1 MSMESHDEVTR
12 LWLIRHGQ
20 PQGEAQGRCYGR
32 LDVGLSIEGRRQ
44 IARVAVRLAGVPLG
58 AVYCSPRR
66 RAVESAHL
74 IAAGHSLTPT
84 PVEGLSEL
92 SFGDFEGL
100 TYEEIERDYPSLYQQ
115 WMESPTGIQFPNG
128 ESFTTMQHR
137 VLEAARVLR
146 RRHQGESLA
155 IVSHGGVNRILLADA
170 LEMSPARI
178 FRIGQRYAA
187 ANRIDYF
194 DSEPLV
200 ETLNECWY

>member
-1 MSMESHDEVTR
+1 MESRHEVTR

-20 PQGEAQGRCYGR
+20 PQAEAQGRCYGR
-32 LDVGLSIEGRRQ
+32 LDVGLSTEGRRQ
-44 IARVAVRLAGVPLG
+44 ITGVAVRLAGVPLG

-74 IAAGHSLTPT
+74 IAAGHSLTPL
-84 PVEGLSEL
+84 PVEGFTEL

-100 TYEEIERDYPSLYQQ
+100 TYEEIEYDYPSLYQE
-115 WMESPTGIQFPNG
+115 WMECPTGIQFPNG
-128 ESFTTMQHR
+128 ESFMNMQRR
-137 VLEAARVLR
+137 VLEAARLLR
-146 RRHQGESLA
+146 RRHQGQSLA
-155 IVSHGGVNRILLADA
+155 IVSHGGVNRILLANA

-187 ANRIDYF
+187 VNRIDYF

-200 ETLNECWY
+200 ETINECWF

>member
-1 MSMESHDEVTR
+1 
-12 LWLIRHGQ
+12 
-20 PQGEAQGRCYGR
+20 
-32 LDVGLSIEGRRQ
+32 
-44 IARVAVRLAGVPLG
+44 
-58 AVYCSPRR
+58 
-66 RAVESAHL
+66 
-74 IAAGHSLTPT
+74 
-84 PVEGLSEL
+84 
-92 SFGDFEGL
+92 
-100 TYEEIERDYPSLYQQ
+100 
-115 WMESPTGIQFPNG
+115 
-128 ESFTTMQHR
+128 MQHR

-200 ETLNECWY
+200 ETINECWY